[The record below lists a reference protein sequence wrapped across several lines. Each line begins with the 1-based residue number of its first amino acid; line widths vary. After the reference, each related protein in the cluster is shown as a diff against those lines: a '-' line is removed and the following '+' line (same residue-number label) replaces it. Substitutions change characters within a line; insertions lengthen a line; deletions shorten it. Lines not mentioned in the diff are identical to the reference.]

1 MKIGVLGTGMVGKG
15 LASKLADLGH
25 EVKMGSRKTGNE
37 AAVGWAQDSGDLAS
51 EGSFADAAAHG
62 EIVVNATTGKHSVQA
77 LEAAGEENLNGK
89 LLIDVANPIDRETGT
104 LTVCNTDSLGEQ
116 IQARFPDAR
125 VVKTLNTIYVGVMV
139 NPGAIPPPH
148 NIYLSGNDGNAKRET
163 RQLLEA
169 MGWPGA
175 DILDLGDITT
185 ARGPEMYLIL
195 FLKLWGHTDTPSF
208 NLQVKQAG

>member
-1 MKIGVLGTGMVGKG
+1 MKIGVLGTGIVGKG
-15 LASKLADLGH
+15 LASKFVELGH
-25 EVKMGSRKTGNE
+25 EVKMGSRKAGNE

-51 EGSFADAAAHG
+51 EGSFADAAASG
-62 EIVVNATTGKHSVQA
+62 EIVLNATTGKHSVQA

-89 LLIDVANPIDRETGT
+89 VLIDVANPIDRETGT

-125 VVKTLNTIYVGVMV
+125 VVKTLSTIYVGVMV

-148 NIYLSGNDGNAKRET
+148 NVYLSGNDGNAKRET
-163 RQLLEA
+163 RRLLETI
-169 MGWPGA
+169 GWPGA

>member
-15 LASKLADLGH
+15 LASKLVDLGH
-25 EVKMGSRKTGNE
+25 EVKMGSRKAGNE

-77 LEAAGEENLNGK
+77 LEAADEENLNGK

-104 LTVCNTDSLGEQ
+104 LTICNTDSLGEQ
-116 IQARFPDAR
+116 IQARFPDVR

>member
-15 LASKLADLGH
+15 LASKLVDLGH
-25 EVKMGSRKTGNE
+25 EVKMGSRKAGNK

-51 EGSFADAAAHG
+51 EGSFADTAAHG

-148 NIYLSGNDGNAKRET
+148 NIYLSGNDGNAKRKT
-163 RQLLEA
+163 RRLLEA

>member
-15 LASKLADLGH
+15 LASKLVDLGH
-25 EVKMGSRKTGNE
+25 EVKMGSRKAGNE

-51 EGSFADAAAHG
+51 EGSFADTAAHG

-148 NIYLSGNDGNAKRET
+148 NIYLSGNDGNAKRKT